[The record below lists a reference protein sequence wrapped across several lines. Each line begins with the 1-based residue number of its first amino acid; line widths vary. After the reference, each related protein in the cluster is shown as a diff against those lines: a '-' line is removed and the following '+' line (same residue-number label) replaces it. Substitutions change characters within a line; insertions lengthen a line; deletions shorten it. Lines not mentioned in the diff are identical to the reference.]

1 MRTLSLSFRWVSHGA
16 ARKQRRSGT
25 AEESWRSVRDGRK
38 ERGRNKKKPREQP
51 RLASQSVREA
61 AAAQRADRKR
71 YLGRW
76 SWLANRKHLVAYN
89 TTYRRR
95 ITRGYRWRWRTRQ
108 PKKKNLWTTTDRD
121 FFPRTHQLR
130 SCSKGGAQWTPG
142 CLAGWL
148 AGVATLRGAD
158 GSRSIDVTRR
168 VAFPRFSRAAL
179 LQLVERTRRWCC
191 WEQRG
196 WPREDLETLH
206 RTTQRRRRRVVAMTL
221 ARARGK
227 DIDFSDHRGYRP
239 RSVPCFAE
247 LNVICIYSR
256 ESNLNRPQLM
266 SSD

>member
-142 CLAGWL
+142 CLAGW
-148 AGVATLRGAD
+148 
-158 GSRSIDVTRR
+158 RR
-168 VAFPRFSRAAL
+168 DAA
-179 LQLVERTRRWCC
+179 
-191 WEQRG
+191 
-196 WPREDLETLH
+196 
-206 RTTQRRRRRVVAMTL
+206 RRRRFAVDRCDAPGGFPPVFTRRTVAVGGANQKMVLLRATRVAPRGPWDATSNDATSTTPRRRDDVGTSSWEGHRFLRPSWLPTAECTL
-221 ARARGK
+221 FRGAQRNMY
-227 DIDFSDHRGYRP
+227 I
-239 RSVPCFAE
+239 
-247 LNVICIYSR
+247 
-256 ESNLNRPQLM
+256 
-266 SSD
+266 

>member
-1 MRTLSLSFRWVSHGA
+1 MKMKDTSAEKEKPLDDDWSRFFPPDTPTPFLLERWSAV
-16 ARKQRRSGT
+16 
-25 AEESWRSVRDGRK
+25 
-38 ERGRNKKKPREQP
+38 NP
-51 RLASQSVREA
+51 RL
-61 AAAQRADRKR
+61 
-71 YLGRW
+71 
-76 SWLANRKHLVAYN
+76 
-89 TTYRRR
+89 
-95 ITRGYRWRWRTRQ
+95 
-108 PKKKNLWTTTDRD
+108 
-121 FFPRTHQLR
+121 
-130 SCSKGGAQWTPG
+130 PG
-142 CLAGWL
+142 WLAGWL

-256 ESNLNRPQLM
+256 ESNLNRPRLM